1 MLDRLLNNNFV
12 RTSVPNTDNTKKFD
26 LVSVFA
32 VFSSWVSSLGS
43 VTELTFF
50 SPAVFFELFIFQRG
64 FLFFV
69 RFLRAFFALT
79 F

>member
-50 SPAVFFELFIFQRG
+50 SPAVFFS
-64 FLFFV
+64 FLFSNEVFF
-69 RFLRAFFALT
+69 FL
-79 F
+79 